1 MTNTQPVGFWS
12 YTHRDDRLD
21 GGRIARLS
29 EQIANA
35 FEIITG
41 EPLEIFLDKKSL
53 EWGDAWRMR
62 LDSALTSTTFLI
74 PIVTPKFLM
83 SQECRREVITF
94 AGHAASLGLDELLL
108 PIHYVNVPQ
117 LTHEAEERPADEVV
131 ELISKRQ
138 WVDWRELRLEDEDSP
153 AYRKAVHELA
163 RRLAEILDSA
173 PPALPVEI
181 TPLNQT
187 EEEPP
192 GFIEI
197 MAEMEEALPA
207 WHETVQQFAGI
218 IASIGEES
226 NWAASEIAASD
237 TRGGGFAG
245 RMRVA
250 DELATRLA
258 DPVEKVDALGSKYWA
273 ELAAIDPGVIG
284 IIRRASEE
292 DISVE
297 DEEAARTFFKEIKE
311 LAGVTT
317 TTTAQLQ
324 EFSNSVGGAAQGSRR
339 LRPQFRTIQAAVQKV
354 IDSQTIINEWSRMVD
369 DIDLGDEGHQR

>member
-1 MTNTQPVGFWS
+1 MTNAQPVGFWS
-12 YTHRDDRLD
+12 YTHRDDHLD
-21 GGRIARLS
+21 GGRIVRLS
-29 EQIANA
+29 ERIANA

-41 EPLEIFLDKKSL
+41 EPLEIFLDKKAI

-62 LDSALTSTTFLI
+62 LDSALTGTTFLI

-117 LTHEAEERPADEVV
+117 LTQDAEEHPADEVV
-131 ELISKRQ
+131 ELISRRQ

-153 AYRKAVHELA
+153 AYRKAVHDLA
-163 RRLAEILDSA
+163 RRLADIINTA
-173 PPALPVEI
+173 PPALPIELA
-181 TPLNQT
+181 PLNQA

-207 WHETVQQFAGI
+207 WYETVQQFSES

-226 NWAASEIAASD
+226 SWAAAEFAASD
-237 TRGGGFAG
+237 ARGGGFAG
-245 RMRVA
+245 RMRVTE
-250 DELATRLA
+250 ELATRLA
-258 DPVEKVDALGSKYWA
+258 EPVEKVDALGSKYWS

-292 DISVE
+292 DISPE
-297 DEEAARTFFKEIKE
+297 DREAARVFFKEIKE
-311 LAGVTT
+311 LAGITATT
-317 TTTAQLQ
+317 TSQLQ
-324 EFSNSVGGAAQGSRR
+324 EFSNSIEGATQGSRR
-339 LRPQFRTIQAAVQKV
+339 LRPQFRSIQAAVQKV
-354 IDSQTIINEWSRMVD
+354 IDSQTIINEWSRMAD
-369 DIDLGDEGHQR
+369 DVDLGGDDHQ